1 MPIPEEFVKK
11 RTEVTISRASLK
23 ELSCKSCG
31 AVIRS
36 QNISGG
42 YARCEYC
49 GGTFALD
56 VAGSEPGGAA

>member
-11 RTEVTISRASLK
+11 RTEVTISRASLQ

-31 AVIRS
+31 AKIDS
-36 QNISGG
+36 KNITGG

-56 VAGSEPGGAA
+56 VAASAKGGGA

>member
-11 RTEVTISRASLK
+11 RTEVTISRASLQ

-31 AVIRS
+31 AKIDPR
-36 QNISGG
+36 NILGG

-56 VAGSEPGGAA
+56 VAASEKGGGA

>member
-11 RTEVTISRASLK
+11 RTEVTISRASLQ
-23 ELSCKSCG
+23 ELQCRSCG
-31 AVIRS
+31 AKIDPR
-36 QNISGG
+36 NISGG

-56 VAGSEPGGAA
+56 VAASEKGGSP

>member
-23 ELSCKSCG
+23 EMNCKSCG
-31 AVIRS
+31 AKIKPEHIQS
-36 QNISGG
+36 G

-49 GGTFALD
+49 GGTYALAVD
-56 VAGSEPGGAA
+56 DQSVV